1 MISNAA
7 FTSTSPPCSTHAAE
21 LALCLGAFALG
32 VSEFAS
38 MGLLPQVA
46 ADAGV
51 SVSTGGLTISAYAV
65 GVVVGAPLIAL
76 SFTRCPRRRLLI
88 GLALLIALG
97 NLASAVAPD
106 FLSITAARLI
116 AGLPHG
122 AYLGTAAMVAAS
134 LVPPNR
140 RGSAVARVILGLSI
154 ANLLG
159 VPLATWL
166 GQLAGWRVVFGTVAV
181 LALATALLIRLCL
194 PVVEA
199 GPAVGIGREMK
210 AVLHPRVLLALG
222 TAAVGFGGMFA
233 IYSYIAPTLTEV
245 TRVQE
250 ATVPILLAVFGSGM
264 IVGNMAGGWLADRG
278 VMRAIGVMLALSMVA
293 QSLFLFTPVSL
304 PAVTINI
311 FLIGAT
317 SMGLGPALQTRLLDV
332 APGAQI

>member
-1 MISNAA
+1 MVSDTASIPP
-7 FTSTSPPCSTHAAE
+7 SPPYGTHAAE

-32 VSEFAS
+32 VSEFAA

-51 SVSTGGLTISAYAV
+51 SVSKGGLTISAYAV

-88 GLALLIALG
+88 GLALLIAFG
-97 NLASAVAPD
+97 NLASAAAPD
-106 FLSITAARLI
+106 FLSITAARLV

-134 LVPPNR
+134 LVPPNQ
-140 RGSAVARVILGLSI
+140 RGSAVARVILGLSV

-181 LALATALLIRLCL
+181 LALGAALLIRLCL
-194 PVVEA
+194 PVVAA
-199 GPAVGIGREMK
+199 GPAVGIGREVK

-233 IYSYIAPTLTEV
+233 IYSYIAPTLMEV
-245 TRVQE
+245 TKESR
-250 ATVPILLAVFGSGM
+250 LFGMCNAAWLRLKAGRENSLSKPEENKAS
-264 IVGNMAGGWLADRG
+264 VG
-278 VMRAIGVMLALSMVA
+278 
-293 QSLFLFTPVSL
+293 T
-304 PAVTINI
+304 
-311 FLIGAT
+311 T
-317 SMGLGPALQTRLLDV
+317 SMMRPVPRQTTIQSMTYKGFTSGSRKSSDER
-332 APGAQI
+332 AHRSSEQASRAG